1 MVRALVKGW
10 GYKGQPDLVPA
21 SKDNRQVSEQTVT
34 INNSER
40 EMRQLHLGTAAGK
53 RQDKLNSRRD
63 LQVDVMGFAYISRGY
78 AV

>member
-40 EMRQLHLGTAAGK
+40 EMRQLHLGCGSREAA
-53 RQDKLNSRRD
+53 RQVEL
-63 LQVDVMGFAYISRGY
+63 
-78 AV
+78 